1 MLQNLTSISV
11 LLRPYAPCLLGF
23 EGRGGSRTPTITGIV
38 VHAHNEELL
47 REAHVEMAS
56 QLLEEENE
64 KHRKAVLGRWKRLL
78 AGVLIKERL
87 KQDYGD
93 E

>member
-1 MLQNLTSISV
+1 

-23 EGRGGSRTPTITGIV
+23 EGHQGNRTPTISGIV

-56 QLLEEENE
+56 QLLEEEHEN
-64 KHRKAVLGRWKRLL
+64 HQKAVLGRWKRLL

-87 KQDYGD
+87 ARDYGD

>member
-1 MLQNLTSISV
+1 MLQHLTSISV